1 MKNTKSLRIRNDES
15 TLPPLSASNSFAGRK
30 EEEEEEEERKYK
42 LRLDL
47 PPYH

>member
-1 MKNTKSLRIRNDES
+1 MKNTKSLRIRNDEN
-15 TLPPLSASNSFAGRK
+15 TPPPLSASNSFAGRK
-30 EEEEEEEERKYK
+30 EEEEEERKYK

>member
-30 EEEEEEEERKYK
+30 EEEEEERKYK